1 MNTSDYSLE
10 YLLSNDGFI
19 DGCGKKHFS
28 SVDEIIIRGG
38 AIGELAEVVRRRGK
52 SRPFLLAD
60 PNTWT
65 AAGERAARLLEAAG
79 FKVSSY
85 ILPDSRPEPDE
96 RTVGSAAMNYD
107 YSCDI
112 VVGVG
117 SGVVNDTAKILA
129 ALTGND
135 YIIVG
140 TAPSMDG
147 FASATSSM
155 SRAGLKVSLP
165 SRGASV
171 IIGDTDILAAAP
183 AKMLAS
189 GVGDMAAKYVS
200 LCEWKLANTIIG
212 EYYCPNI
219 AAIVRRAL
227 DEVAANAEG
236 LARREPHA
244 VEAVMRGLVLAGIAM
259 NYAGVSRPAS
269 GIEHYFSHIWDMRGL
284 EFNTPVDLHGIQCGV
299 ATLLSLKLYK
309 YIRRIKPDRDKAIAY
324 VSSFDKEKWFGE
336 LRSLLGR
343 GAETMISAEAKDKKY
358 DPAHHRE
365 RLDVIISK
373 WDEIVAEI
381 DRLPDYAEVERLLH
395 TVGAPTSPEEIGQTG
410 DIVRRSLP
418 ATKDI
423 RDKYVASRLLWDLGE
438 LESAAKVL

>member
-38 AIGELAEVVRRRGK
+38 AISELADVVRRRGK

-60 PNTWT
+60 PNTWV
-65 AAGERAARLLEAAG
+65 AAGEKAARLLEAAG
-79 FKVSSY
+79 FKVSSH
-85 ILPDSRPEPDE
+85 ILSDPRPEPDE
-96 RTVGSAAMNYD
+96 YTVGSAAMNYD

-129 ALTGND
+129 ALTDND

-183 AKMLAS
+183 AKMLAA
-189 GVGDMAAKYVS
+189 GVGDMVAKYIS
-200 LCEWKLANTIIG
+200 LCEWKLANIIIG

-219 AAIVRRAL
+219 AAIVRHAL

-236 LARREPHA
+236 LARRNKSA

-259 NYAGVSRPAS
+259 NYVGVSRPAS

-309 YIRRIKPDRDKAIAY
+309 YIRSLVPDRDKAITY
-324 VSSFDKEKWFGE
+324 VSNFDKEKWFLE

-343 GAETMISAEAKDKKY
+343 GAETMILAEAKDKKY
-358 DPAHHRE
+358 DPAPHRE

-381 DRLPDYAEVERLLH
+381 DRLPDYATVERLLC
-395 TVGAPTSPEEIGQTG
+395 TVGAPTSPEEIGQTS

-438 LESAAKVL
+438 LESAAMVL

>member
-1 MNTSDYSLE
+1 MNTSDYSLD

-38 AIGELAEVVRRRGK
+38 AIGELADVVRRRCK

-79 FKVSSY
+79 YKVSSY

-96 RTVGSAAMNYD
+96 RTVGSAVMNYD

-117 SGVVNDTAKILA
+117 SGVVNDTAKIIA

-189 GVGDMAAKYVS
+189 GVGDMVAKYVS
-200 LCEWKLANTIIG
+200 LCEWKLANIIIG

-219 AAIVRRAL
+219 AAIVRHAL

-309 YIRRIKPDRDKAIAY
+309 YIRGIKPDRDKAIAY
-324 VSSFDKEKWFGE
+324 VSNFDKERWFLV

-358 DPAHHRE
+358 DPARHRE

-395 TVGAPTSPEEIGQTG
+395 TVGAPTLPEEIGQTS
-410 DIVRRSLP
+410 DIVRRSLA

-438 LESAAKVL
+438 LESAAAVL